1 MEGTR
6 ALCDADIAMG
16 TKRRCVISSILTGG
30 EKGERMRSREGELR
44 ACRKVGSEK
53 EALKVDS
60 AKSVETSAG
69 ESIDEQIEKIVS
81 IPDLSSIGSAEVH
94 SEVKLSEEG
103 TRGVSASIAFK

>member
-1 MEGTR
+1 
-6 ALCDADIAMG
+6 
-16 TKRRCVISSILTGG
+16 
-30 EKGERMRSREGELR
+30 MRSREGELR

-53 EALKVDS
+53 EALKADS

-69 ESIDEQIEKIVS
+69 ESIDEQIEKIVN
-81 IPDLSSIGSAEVH
+81 IPDLSSIGSAEVR

>member
-1 MEGTR
+1 MEATR
-6 ALCDADIAMG
+6 ASCGVGIVMV

-30 EKGERMRSREGELR
+30 EEGERVRSREGELR

-53 EALKVDS
+53 EELKVES

-81 IPDLSSIGSAEVH
+81 LPDLSSIGSAEVH

-103 TRGVSASIAFK
+103 KRGVSGSIAFK

>member
-16 TKRRCVISSILTGG
+16 TKRRCAISSTLTGS
-30 EKGERMRSREGELR
+30 EKGKRMRSREGELR

-60 AKSVETSAG
+60 AKNVEMSAG
-69 ESIDEQIEKIVS
+69 ESIDEQIEKISKQVGF
-81 IPDLSSIGSAEVH
+81 I
-94 SEVKLSEEG
+94 K
-103 TRGVSASIAFK
+103 